1 MTPHE
6 QDQLL
11 KELLTGDEISD
22 FRRASLERGIALVR
36 VQRKRRQV
44 ARRAAVVCV
53 PVLLLFALFIAQ
65 IPKSS
70 RSHPATS
77 QAQQPA
83 GLSVPLAEDPKIKFI
98 NDDELFALFA
108 DRSMALIGSPGQ
120 QHLVFLDG
128 RSSAFLQ

>member
-77 QAQQPA
+77 QARPA
-83 GLSVPLAEDPKIKFI
+83 PAPIPLAEDPKIKFI